1 MHKRGAYNAI
11 DDRRTT
17 RGACVLTLV
26 YKNVLFHNLAP
37 ANFRSGKKSSLV
49 TFNIPGWS
57 SLRELLEDIHLHADR
72 ITILVVSYLG

>member
-1 MHKRGAYNAI
+1 MRAY
-11 DDRRTT
+11 T
-17 RGACVLTLV
+17 GVQKCP
-26 YKNVLFHNLAP
+26 FHNLAP

-49 TFNIPGWS
+49 TNILGWS